1 VGVITM
7 FSLMAEF
14 GTTHLLKIFE
24 KVEVLLP
31 MENDKIFKKKQKKK
45 KTSKLAILMNL
56 VMIII

>member
-31 MENDKIFKKKQKKK
+31 MENDKIFKKKPA
-45 KTSKLAILMNL
+45 SWPF
-56 VMIII
+56 